1 MRPPRHQKSA
11 DLDVLS
17 GSSSDSSSVTEEEG
31 SSTQRFSLRHIPA
44 FVGSTLSGDDEEEWA
59 GEVYVKHVRSKNS
72 QRPAKPLLKPPTPQD
87 GSTSNPSP
95 ESTDT
100 ARISSSSFGTVVAV
114 GGGGGGDGR
123 DSRAASQDQA
133 ATPLQN
139 WVDNS
144 GWEPVSGP
152 HEMKRVDSLL
162 LLDTQSGLQ
171 RTAQRCSCVRV
182 RSPRRSVVDLVLVF
196 HRVIQF

>member
-17 GSSSDSSSVTEEEG
+17 GSSSDSSTSTEQEGG

-95 ESTDT
+95 ESTGT

-144 GWEPVSGP
+144 GWELVSGS
-152 HEMKRVDSLL
+152 HMKRVGSLL
-162 LLDTQSGLQ
+162 SLWIPRAVCNVLQ
-171 RTAQRCSCVRV
+171 KT
-182 RSPRRSVVDLVLVF
+182 VF
-196 HRVIQF
+196 VCTSEVSS